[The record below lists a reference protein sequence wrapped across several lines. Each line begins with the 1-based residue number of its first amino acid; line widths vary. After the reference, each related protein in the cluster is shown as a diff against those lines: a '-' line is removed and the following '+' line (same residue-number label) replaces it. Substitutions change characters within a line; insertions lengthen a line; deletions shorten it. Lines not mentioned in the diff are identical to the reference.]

1 MQEKILETMVVGFTK
16 ALIEECKSLFDD
28 IYDQSYDEIK
38 QYINKGLKKYLEK
51 HKTKYSKIKT
61 LLRGNTPVYLYDIYY
76 PLKLKGK
83 KEIILTDSVSELFKK
98 CSYLT
103 IIGDAGS
110 GKSTLVKHLFL
121 NAIKEKAG
129 IPILIELRDLNEDEN
144 DFETFAKKIISLN
157 QISVNQEILD
167 RLLRKG
173 KFIFFLDGYDELNS
187 NIKKSVVKDIN
198 SFIEKFTDNKF
209 ILTTRPFSDI
219 EHLPLFHNYKMK
231 DLSLEDDE
239 IKGFIYKQLPE
250 EQELAKKIVD
260 SINTN
265 KSTYIKSFL
274 KNPLLLSLYILTFQ
288 SNASVPDKKYIFYRR
303 VINALFSEH
312 DSKTKLGFVRE
323 KTTKLSQEK
332 FELILKTFSF
342 LSFFESKFNFDKDYV
357 YDKLKL
363 IKKKNSDI
371 RFDNN
376 KFIYDLKSAIA
387 LWSEEDGII
396 SFSHRSLQEYFASL
410 FVKELNPEDNQRLY
424 NKIINR
430 FSAIRRLNEIENF
443 ISLLE
448 EMDTLNFKK
457 YYYLPLLEELYR
469 QINAKDEKDILKNM
483 LVFFTHGIGLQKIH
497 ERQKK
502 GVAEKSDNGFD
513 IRHRIQVKDS
523 VYKTIYIH
531 IPFTIEFDKALKHLL
546 YKNREI
552 VNFDHPKAIARDE
565 KESENK
571 WIRSSHYIDFSDNI
585 PDDIINIL
593 VASSAQKI
601 AIKFNNFIIS
611 ELENTKNYIKNS
623 LDVDKDLVDMI

>member
-16 ALIEECKSLFDD
+16 ALIEECKTLFDD
-28 IYDQSYDEIK
+28 IYDKSYDEIK
-38 QYINKGLKKYLEK
+38 QYINKGLKRYLDK

-76 PLKLKGK
+76 PLKLKAK
-83 KEIILTDSVSELFKK
+83 KGTVSTDSISELFKK
-98 CSYLT
+98 CNYIT

-121 NAIKEKAG
+121 NSIKEKVG
-129 IPILIELRDLNEDEN
+129 IPILIELRDLNEEEYE
-144 DFETFAKKIISLN
+144 FEEYAKKIISLN
-157 QISVNQEILD
+157 QISVNQDILD
-167 RLLRKG
+167 RFLRKG

-198 SFIEKFTDNKF
+198 SFIEQYTDNKF

-231 DLSLEDDE
+231 DLSLEEGE

-250 EQELAKKIVD
+250 ETELAKKIEE
-260 SINTN
+260 SIKSN

-288 SNASVPDKKYIFYRR
+288 SNASIPDKKYIFYRR

-323 KTTKLSQEK
+323 KTSKLSQEN

-342 LSFFESKFNFDKDYV
+342 LSFFESKFNFDRDYI
-357 YDKLKL
+357 YEKLKL
-363 IKKKNSDI
+363 IKKKNPSLKY
-371 RFDNN
+371 DNN

-396 SFSHRSLQEYFASL
+396 SFSHRSLQEYFAAL

-424 NKIINR
+424 QKIIDR
-430 FSAIRRLNEIENF
+430 FSAIKRLNEIENF

-457 YYYLPLLEELYR
+457 YYYLPLLEELNN
-469 QINAKDEKDILKNM
+469 QINADSEKEILKNT
-483 LVFFTHGIGLQKIH
+483 LLFFAHGIGIQKVH
-497 ERQKK
+497 PVDEK
-502 GVAEKSDNGFD
+502 GETKED
-513 IRHRIQVKDS
+513 IRHSIIIKDS
-523 VYKTIYIH
+523 VYKSIYIH
-531 IPFTIEFDKALKHLL
+531 IPHTREFDRILRRFLN
-546 YKNREI
+546 KNRDT
-552 VNFDHPKAIARDE
+552 VNFHHPDVVKHESNQQKRKWARF
-565 KESENK
+565 S
-571 WIRSSHYIDFSDNI
+571 YTIDFDESVPNKLMSLLEGSMVQKRAVI
-585 PDDIINIL
+585 FNEFL
-593 VASSAQKI
+593 VT
-601 AIKFNNFIIS
+601 
-611 ELENTKNYIKNS
+611 ELKDTKDFIKNS